1 MSLRDWLN
9 NGWLRP
15 HKCNREDIQNLF
27 EIVDRDIADAES
39 GISPDWR
46 FGIAY
51 NAALKLCTI
60 LLYAEGYRP
69 EKNLQH
75 YRTIQAMPLIL
86 GNDRKKDA
94 DYLETCRTK
103 RNTVEYDY
111 VGGASEAD
119 ADELIRF
126 VREFKG
132 DVLSWL
138 KKTYPALM
146 PAMAKQG
153 NLKR

>member
-1 MSLRDWLN
+1 MSLKDWLD
-9 NGWLRP
+9 NGWLRL
-15 HKCNREDIQNLF
+15 HKCSREDIQNLF
-27 EIVDRDIADAES
+27 EIVDRDLADAES

-75 YRTIQAMPLIL
+75 YRTIQAMPQIL
-86 GNDRKKDA
+86 GKERKNDA
-94 DYLETCRTK
+94 DYLEACRTK

-111 VGGASEAD
+111 VGGASESD

-126 VREFKG
+126 VREFKA
-132 DVLSWL
+132 DVSSWL
-138 KKTYPALM
+138 KKTHPGL
-146 PAMAKQG
+146 G
-153 NLKR
+153 

>member
-1 MSLRDWLN
+1 MSLKRWLD

-15 HKCNREDIQNLF
+15 HTTGREEVRNLLA
-27 EIVDRDIADAES
+27 IVERDLQDAQG

-69 EKNLQH
+69 ERTLQH
-75 YRTIQAMPLIL
+75 YRTIQCLPLIL
-86 GNDRKKDA
+86 GEDRKNDA
-94 DYLETCRTK
+94 EYLDACRSK
-103 RNTVEYDY
+103 RNRVEYDY
-111 VGGASEAD
+111 VGGASED
-119 ADELIRF
+119 DTEELLAFTRAL
-126 VREFKG
+126 RE

-138 KKTYPALM
+138 R
-146 PAMAKQG
+146 AKHPEYFPT
-153 NLKR
+153 

>member
-1 MSLRDWLN
+1 MAAPLQVRQGRHPKPARDS
-9 NGWLRP
+9 
-15 HKCNREDIQNLF
+15 
-27 EIVDRDIADAES
+27 DRDIADAES

-86 GNDRKKDA
+86 GNGRKKDS

-111 VGGASEAD
+111 LGGASEAD
-119 ADELIRF
+119 ADELIDF
-126 VREFKG
+126 VREFKS

-138 KKTYPALM
+138 KKNHSRLI
-146 PAMAKQG
+146 
-153 NLKR
+153 